1 MSSIQENSVVYYR
14 DDRSKHP
21 YLVHEV
27 LEDDNVI
34 LGLKE
39 FPEIEQ
45 DWEVSKELISLFE
58 TKEEEELARE
68 LIDKLLN

>member
-68 LIDKLLN
+68 LIDNLLN

>member
-1 MSSIQENSVVYYR
+1 MSSIKENSVVYYR

-27 LEDDNVI
+27 LDDNVI

-58 TKEEEELARE
+58 TQEEEELARE